1 MKSFMTHG
9 AISEIYSR
17 FHNILELADVLPNVY
32 FTTSKTT
39 SLLLIKIISTC
50 WLMSCQTT

>member
-1 MKSFMTHG
+1 MKSLMTHG

-17 FHNILELADVLPNVY
+17 FHNILELADALPNVY

-39 SLLLIKIISTC
+39 
-50 WLMSCQTT
+50 

>member
-9 AISEIYSR
+9 AISEICSH
-17 FHNILELADVLPNVY
+17 FHKILELADVLPNFY

-39 SLLLIKIISTC
+39 
-50 WLMSCQTT
+50 

>member
-17 FHNILELADVLPNVY
+17 FHNILELSDVLPNVY

-39 SLLLIKIISTC
+39 
-50 WLMSCQTT
+50 